1 MQQDKFLQIHS
12 FLNTGFHLQFSPTRS
27 SFYLRPKDS
36 FDCLCL
42 VFDSLGE
49 LFLFFRAF
57 AFCFF
62 FGLDSGD
69 FDRFRFFSLRF
80 RAALTA
86 FEIAGTLR
94 TLRTL
99 SSLGS
104 KIADII
110 SSRTLLAPGHYYL
123 SHCTVVRHQ
132 HFFVPLLPQVRCF

>member
-86 FEIAGTLR
+86 FEIAVR
-94 TLRTL
+94 
-99 SSLGS
+99 SCSIVS
-104 KIADII
+104 DIKNSPDI
-110 SSRTLLAPGHYYL
+110 KFSRLQNRGHY
-123 SHCTVVRHQ
+123 
-132 HFFVPLLPQVRCF
+132 